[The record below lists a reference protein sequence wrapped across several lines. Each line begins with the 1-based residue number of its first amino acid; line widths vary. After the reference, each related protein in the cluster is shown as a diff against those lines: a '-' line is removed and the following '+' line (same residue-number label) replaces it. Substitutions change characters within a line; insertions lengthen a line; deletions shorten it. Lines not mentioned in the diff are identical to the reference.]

1 MRPAI
6 DSDLQHELLASH
18 YIPYNF
24 NQKYSQKREFII
36 WLSDIHFDNGKGKHA
51 FPAQDNDQQKCLS
64 SRVVELADKYSNGN
78 KCAGLAISGDLTWQ
92 SQVEDLSWLRNSSKM
107 LVLLL
112 ALHRMI

>member
-1 MRPAI
+1 
-6 DSDLQHELLASH
+6 
-18 YIPYNF
+18 
-24 NQKYSQKREFII
+24 KGEFII

-92 SQVEDLSWLRNSSKM
+92 SQVEGFELASKFIKDVSSSLSLTPNDIIICPGNHDVGLVSKEQYF
-107 LVLLL
+107 
-112 ALHRMI
+112 